1 MDSNLISQAQIRA
14 GSKIHDVS
22 GLVNAYGLWEGL
34 ALRGDTA
41 APIVVRNI
49 ECSLRRFIVTGSI
62 GHVSDLPTLP
72 DRRRV
77 MADLKH
83 RGSAAR
89 AVAVVARRLASRKA
103 AACFAPAAH
112 GADVTEPLRR

>member
-14 GSKIHDVS
+14 GSKVHDVS

-41 APIVVRNI
+41 ATIVVRNI

-62 GHVSDLPTLP
+62 GHVSDLPTPP
-72 DRRRV
+72 DARRAVGDLAHRV
-77 MADLKH
+77 
-83 RGSAAR
+83 SAAR
-89 AVAVVARRLASRKA
+89 AVATMSRRLASRKT
-103 AACFAPAAH
+103 AACCAQAP
-112 GADVTEPLRR
+112 DSSEPTELLRH